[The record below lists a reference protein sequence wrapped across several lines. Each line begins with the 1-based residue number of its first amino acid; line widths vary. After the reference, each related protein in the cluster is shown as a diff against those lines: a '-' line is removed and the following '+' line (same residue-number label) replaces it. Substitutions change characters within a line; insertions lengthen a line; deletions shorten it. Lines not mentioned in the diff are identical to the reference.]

1 MARSRTQHSLG
12 ARAEQTGLLLAT
24 GAGPLTFQRTLMP
37 RSTSDQALITGLSF
51 AANHALASLLQES
64 LQSAALLL
72 LGAAGRDAVDARRWS
87 RATLAVDAAAI
98 AGGLGVQRALMRRA
112 NERLPRAGARA
123 GGFIVAATGV
133 GGMLIGGLQ
142 ELLDHRS
149 SARRASPFVVVP
161 AAAGLAIGGELFR
174 RWRAR
179 ADEPTSAEGEL
190 SVGKALAMSLAVIG
204 ATSAMSAGERRLADR
219 IARAASRVLPG
230 NESLWRPLG
239 HVVSLAAIAGVTR
252 YAMQRGFGMIEDRE
266 ESVEP
271 SFDLPP
277 PSSL

>member
-51 AANHALASLLQES
+51 GANHALVSLLQES

-72 LGAAGRDAVDARRWS
+72 LGAAGRDAVDERRWS
-87 RATLAVDAAAI
+87 RAALAVDAAAI
-98 AGGLGVQRALMRRA
+98 AGGLGVQRAPHAARQRAASARR
-112 NERLPRAGARA
+112 GARR
-123 GGFIVAATGV
+123 GFVVAATGV

-142 ELLDHRS
+142 ELLDRRS
-149 SARRASPFVVVP
+149 SEHRASRFVVVP
-161 AAAGLAIGGELFR
+161 AAAGLAVGGELFR

-179 ADEPTSAEGEL
+179 ADEPTSAEGEV
-190 SVGKALAMSLAVIG
+190 SVAKALAMSLAVMG

-219 IARAASRVLPG
+219 IARAAAACCRATNRCGAPSDTSCRSRRSRG
-230 NESLWRPLG
+230 SRAMRCN
-239 HVVSLAAIAGVTR
+239 AASG
-252 YAMQRGFGMIEDRE
+252 
-266 ESVEP
+266 
-271 SFDLPP
+271 
-277 PSSL
+277 